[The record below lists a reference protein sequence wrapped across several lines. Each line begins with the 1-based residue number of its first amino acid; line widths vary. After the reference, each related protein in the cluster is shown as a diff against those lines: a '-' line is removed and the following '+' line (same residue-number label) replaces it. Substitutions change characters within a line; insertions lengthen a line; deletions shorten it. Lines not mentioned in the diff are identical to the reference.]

1 MKYIVLSGFFYILLF
16 LFNNIYGE
24 IEAIENNWNMYDDDK
39 YSISFP
45 TSFDIYKGIK
55 DDVDGFDLKLIDNT
69 LTKTIITINEKIPE
83 MLEQLPEFFW
93 NEGDM
98 SEGEK
103 IVIYNDEMN
112 KYEHEK
118 NYMPIES
125 YFPSS
130 SITINNNPVYGQL
143 YKTGNGYHLLVIVY
157 VLNYDSYFVIE
168 TISPVYRYQDNKQ
181 TIYKIINSI
190 LIK

>member
-1 MKYIVLSGFFYILLF
+1 MKYFVLSGFFYILFFVVL
-16 LFNNIYGE
+16 NNIYGE
-24 IEAIENNWNMYDDDK
+24 IETKENDWNMYDDDK
-39 YSISFP
+39 YSILFP

-55 DDVDGFDLKLIDNT
+55 DVDGFDLKLIDNT
-69 LTKTIITINEKIPE
+69 LTKTIITVNEKIPDIIE
-83 MLEQLPEFFW
+83 YFPEFFW
-93 NEGDM
+93 EEEDI

-103 IVIYNDEMN
+103 IIIYNDEMN
-112 KYEHEK
+112 KYENEK
-118 NYMPIES
+118 NYTPIES

-143 YKTGNGYHLLVIVY
+143 YETGNGYHLLVMVY
-157 VLNYDSYFVIE
+157 VLNHDSYYIIE

-190 LIK
+190 SIK